1 MAKAKTNYTCTECG
15 ATATKWTG
23 QCSSCQQWN
32 TMVETLIE
40 TGGNNR
46 YSQPQHMALAQT
58 CLLYTSPSPRDRQKS
73 RMPSSA

>member
-15 ATATKWTG
+15 GTSTKWTG
-23 QCSSCQQWN
+23 QCASCQQWN

-58 CLLYTSPSPRDRQKS
+58 CLLYTSPSPRD
-73 RMPSSA
+73 